1 MKKVFYAMAG
11 LVLLMSGCDTGSK
24 PQDQSIEQQ
33 LEESTSA
40 GPQLSQE
47 VVIDLI
53 QSIPAPLEISMM
65 IKESGTR
72 YNKGMLNSTENIGSY
87 NSNYKKALNLGIYGT
102 DLGYTNIYSQSQDG
116 VYYMNAVRDMADG
129 LSIGQFFDFNTIKRL
144 ATNSNDLD
152 SLLMITTSNFE
163 KINSHLQNKNRSN
176 LSILILTGGWLE
188 ALHLTCNVATT
199 NKANPKLKEKIGE
212 QKIVM
217 ERIML
222 LLSVYDND
230 SNIKSLRDDMLALQK
245 AFNAIEIVYTYEE
258 SELQEID
265 GIMMMVDKSSSTV
278 YITDEQLNNIADITN
293 QIRNKI
299 IKS

>member
-1 MKKVFYAMAG
+1 MAG
-11 LVLLMSGCDTGSK
+11 LVLLMSGCDTGSRPK
-24 PQDQSIEQQ
+24 EQSIEQQ
-33 LEESTSA
+33 LDESTSA

-47 VVIDLI
+47 VVVDLI

-72 YNKGMLNSTENIGSY
+72 YNKSMLNSTENIGSY

-102 DLGYTNIYSQSQDG
+102 DLGYTNIYNQSQDG
-116 VYYMNAVRDMADG
+116 VIYMNAVREMADG

-152 SLLMITTSNFE
+152 SLLLITTSNFQ

-199 NKANPKLKEKIGE
+199 DKANPKLKEKIGE

-230 SNIKSLRDDMLALQK
+230 SNIKALREDMADLQK
-245 AFNAIEIVYTYEE
+245 AFNQIEIVYTYEE
-258 SELQEID
+258 SELQEVD

-278 YITDEQLNNIADITN
+278 YITDEQLKNITDITN

>member
-1 MKKVFYAMAG
+1 
-11 LVLLMSGCDTGSK
+11 VLLMSGCDTGSR
-24 PQDQSIEQQ
+24 PQEQSIEQQ
-33 LEESTSA
+33 LDENTNA

-47 VVIDLI
+47 VVVDLI

-72 YNKGMLNSTENIGSY
+72 YNKAMLNSTENIGSY
-87 NSNYKKALNLGIYGT
+87 NSNFKKALNLGIYGT
-102 DLGYTNIYSQSQDG
+102 DLGYTNIYNQSQDG

-144 ATNSNDLD
+144 ATNSSDMD
-152 SLLMITTSNFE
+152 SLLLITTSNFE

-199 NKANPKLKEKIGE
+199 DKANPKLKEKIGE

-230 SNIKSLRDDMLALQK
+230 SNIKALREDMLALQK
-245 AFNAIEIVYTYEE
+245 AFNQIEIVYTYEE

-278 YITDEQLNNIADITN
+278 YITEDQLRTIAETTN